1 MPKQNKVPECKVDLS
16 IVIPAFEESKK
27 IAHDIEGAI
36 TFLECQH
43 FEGEVIVVDDGSC
56 DDTSEAAK
64 SVPAS
69 PGIPLRVIRY
79 NHHRGKG
86 YAVRIGVGKARG
98 KYIMYADSGSCTP
111 YENILLGMAMIKR
124 GVCDIAHGSRKLLE
138 SEIFKSHVWYRRILS
153 YIFRRI
159 MIFWMGIPFE
169 LTDTQCGFK
178 VYRGDIAKTLY
189 GQCIT
194 DGFIFEIEIILRA
207 LKRGY
212 HMREFPIEWTADRD
226 SRLSVIRSPRR
237 IIPELITIKRVLKNH
252 PA

>member
-1 MPKQNKVPECKVDLS
+1 
-16 IVIPAFEESKK
+16 
-27 IAHDIEGAI
+27 
-36 TFLECQH
+36 
-43 FEGEVIVVDDGSC
+43 
-56 DDTSEAAK
+56 
-64 SVPAS
+64 
-69 PGIPLRVIRY
+69 
-79 NHHRGKG
+79 
-86 YAVRIGVGKARG
+86 
-98 KYIMYADSGSCTP
+98 
-111 YENILLGMAMIKR
+111 
-124 GVCDIAHGSRKLLE
+124 
-138 SEIFKSHVWYRRILS
+138 
-153 YIFRRI
+153 

-189 GQCIT
+189 GQCTT
-194 DGFIFEIEIILRA
+194 DGFMFEVEIILRA